1 MHVRGFIEI
10 LILKSKIHGVY
21 STLNS
26 LKKKKK
32 NDINNDLDQIN
43 LHQS

>member
-10 LILKSKIHGVY
+10 LILKRKIHGVY

-26 LKKKKK
+26 LKKKK